1 MVAFVT
7 LAPIGLRPDSGF
19 SPNVERFAAFA
30 ALGFAFALAYPR
42 RLALIVI
49 VVIGAA
55 IGLELL
61 QALVASRHA
70 RLGDMG
76 CKLIGGGLGI
86 LFGVT
91 ATSFAAR
98 YGSRRT

>member
-1 MVAFVT
+1 MFLGLSFLLMVAT
-7 LAPIGLRPDSGF
+7 SPIW
-19 SPNVERFAAFA
+19 
-30 ALGFAFALAYPR
+30 PR

-76 CKLIGGGLGI
+76 FKLIGGGLGI

-91 ATSFAAR
+91 ATSVAR
-98 YGSRRT
+98 RYWTRRA